1 MDTVT
6 STASAVW
13 EGNVARGSGEV
24 SGERGIF
31 SGLPFDLP
39 TRIGE
44 TSGDKTTPEELL
56 AAAHVACLTMSIG
69 TALAKRRTPAERLEA
84 SSHVTLDMTGERPQ
98 INHIAVQ
105 VRGTV
110 PGIDDATFREVAQ
123 EAAGGCLITRVVTNG
138 GAKVEIDGTLA

>member
-1 MDTVT
+1 MDKVT

-13 EGNVARGSGEV
+13 EGNVARGSGTV

-31 SGLPFDLP
+31 EGLPFDLP
-39 TRIGE
+39 TRIGQD
-44 TSGDKTTPEELL
+44 SGDKTTPEELL

-69 TALAKRRTPAERLEA
+69 TALAQRRTPAERIESA
-84 SSHVTLDMTGERPQ
+84 SHVTLDMTGERPQ
-98 INHIAVQ
+98 INRITVD

-110 PGIDDATFREVAQ
+110 PGIDDATFAEVVR

-138 GAKVEIDGTLA
+138 GATVEIEGALS